1 MLPEFETHVK
11 NSLAF
16 MKKNKLLIAISGGL
30 DSVVLTHL
38 CHDLKLDFSLAHCNF
53 NLRGE
58 ESDADEQFVM
68 DLADSLNREVFVES
82 FDKEDYARLNKLS
95 TQMAARKLR
104 YDWFEE
110 LAGQLEFDFVLTAHH
125 ADDNLETVLINLS
138 RGTGLDGLTGIPEQN
153 GNIVRPLLPFSR
165 DDIEAYAKLKNW
177 KWREDSSNTSD
188 TYLRNALRHHVVPKL
203 KELNPQM
210 LQNFG
215 KTVSHLRDVKDILQD
230 RIDDVASRIITIKDN
245 GEIHLSI
252 EELKELPNPKVYL
265 YQLLK
270 DYGFTEWNDVSEL
283 LNAQS
288 GKQIKS
294 SSYRLVKSREVLI
307 LNKIIETQKHEITID
322 THQEKVKTPNG
333 VILFFDEA
341 DALFGTRTD
350 IKDANEKFAKTIFV
364 DKDLLNFPLSVRG
377 WCEGDYFYPFGMKGK
392 KKLSKYFKDEKL
404 SLPEKERIQILSS
417 GNDIIWVIGRR
428 ADDRFKVT
436 NNTEHILKIKIEE

>member
-1 MLPEFETHVK
+1 
-11 NSLAF
+11 

-110 LAGQLEFDFVLTAHH
+110 LADQLEFDFVLTAHH

-230 RIDDVASRIITIKDN
+230 RIDDVSSRIISK
-245 GEIHLSI
+245 LC
-252 EELKELPNPKVYL
+252 LP
-265 YQLLK
+265 
-270 DYGFTEWNDVSEL
+270 
-283 LNAQS
+283 
-288 GKQIKS
+288 
-294 SSYRLVKSREVLI
+294 
-307 LNKIIETQKHEITID
+307 
-322 THQEKVKTPNG
+322 
-333 VILFFDEA
+333 
-341 DALFGTRTD
+341 
-350 IKDANEKFAKTIFV
+350 
-364 DKDLLNFPLSVRG
+364 
-377 WCEGDYFYPFGMKGK
+377 
-392 KKLSKYFKDEKL
+392 
-404 SLPEKERIQILSS
+404 
-417 GNDIIWVIGRR
+417 
-428 ADDRFKVT
+428 
-436 NNTEHILKIKIEE
+436 LKISP

>member
-1 MLPEFETHVK
+1 
-11 NSLAF
+11 